1 MRLMYNQLMRLDET
15 YEFCLEFHNVST
27 TIVEDIEF
35 NWEQSQVL
43 QVTQIAANVMP
54 SIKRLHQNAETCFI
68 ITKISKLFCNKE
80 IFCKKPALKSLVKF
94 TGKHLFCSLFFNK
107 VAGLRRFGCLFRLGY
122 DCGLFESHML
132 QTRKLLGIQLKRKFS
147 ELSLHTVDTNL

>member
-54 SIKRLHQNAETCFI
+54 SIKRLH
-68 ITKISKLFCNKE
+68 
-80 IFCKKPALKSLVKF
+80 
-94 TGKHLFCSLFFNK
+94 
-107 VAGLRRFGCLFRLGY
+107 
-122 DCGLFESHML
+122 
-132 QTRKLLGIQLKRKFS
+132 
-147 ELSLHTVDTNL
+147 